1 MLSFTHS
8 LGSVTIFSLALLTSC
23 GTSDSQVTNPT
34 PSTAAAVSPTSATS
48 TPAPS
53 PASAPAPDSKPNPT
67 SATLV
72 AGVYCYVSK
81 TPTLDAEAKLT
92 LDTNSNV
99 TGTLQGAIHN
109 KAMGYYSSYHQ
120 TLSGVIKGDQIKM
133 AIATDIENDRQ
144 KSNET
149 WTMTSQTL
157 MTGRDNLDFVDCRRL
172 NQRTNTTDTA
182 VSSPSPAPANT
193 EAIQFASGASS
204 ATLKGGVV
212 RGERKIYRLNA
223 GKNQTMTLN
232 ITSLENNAVFDLIAP
247 NGTTLKREATSHT
260 QTLASTGDYKI
271 IIGGTRGNAS
281 YNLTVKVK

>member
-1 MLSFTHS
+1 MLSFNHS
-8 LGSVTIFSLALLTSC
+8 LGSVTILSLALLTSC
-23 GTSDSQVTNPT
+23 GTSDSQVISPT
-34 PSTAAAVSPTSATS
+34 PSAAAVVSPTSATS

-53 PASAPAPDSKPNPT
+53 LASAPNSKPTPDP
-67 SATLV
+67 ATLA

-81 TPTLDAEAKLT
+81 TPTLDAKAKLT
-92 LDTNSNV
+92 LDANSNV
-99 TGTLQGAIHN
+99 TGTLQGVIHN

-120 TLSGVIKGDQIKM
+120 TLLGVRKGNQVKM
-133 AIATDIENDRQ
+133 AIATDIENDHQ

-157 MTGRDNLDFVDCRRL
+157 MTGRDSLAFVDCRRL
-172 NQRTNTTDTA
+172 NQLANTTDSA
-182 VSSPSPAPANT
+182 ASSPSAAPTST

-212 RGERKIYRLNA
+212 RGERKTYRLNA

-260 QTLASTGDYKI
+260 QTLASTGDYQI
-271 IIGGTRGNAS
+271 VIGGTRGNTS
-281 YNLTVKVK
+281 YNLTVEVK